1 MNTNSPARIRQHIRD
16 HVTSSDAPLAKK
28 TADLTA
34 ILGCP
39 ISLDPEWAMLW
50 KNLQIYYPDPSTFV
64 PGIAQVIIMW
74 CDAMVAWLESDD
86 NEDQVDK
93 MLDGLK
99 ARGKLDIAIEV
110 CLLDEA
116 TVRTRKC

>member
-1 MNTNSPARIRQHIRD
+1 
-16 HVTSSDAPLAKK
+16 
-28 TADLTA
+28 
-34 ILGCP
+34 
-39 ISLDPEWAMLW
+39 MLW

-74 CDAMVAWLESDD
+74 CDAMAAWLESDD

-110 CLLDEA
+110 CTQTKLPCELGSVDEQRRFLDRLKYQPQHGSL
-116 TVRTRKC
+116 TNWYS

>member
-1 MNTNSPARIRQHIRD
+1 
-16 HVTSSDAPLAKK
+16 
-28 TADLTA
+28 
-34 ILGCP
+34 
-39 ISLDPEWAMLW
+39 
-50 KNLQIYYPDPSTFV
+50 
-64 PGIAQVIIMW
+64 MW